1 MGPKLKLHTQILL
14 GMAAGIFVGLLLGEK
29 AVMVAPLGKI
39 FISLLKM
46 LIMPLILASIVT
58 GIVSIGDVKNL
69 GRIGGKTLVYYLG
82 TTFTA
87 TFIGLVMVNLLHPG
101 AGMIQG
107 GGTGT
112 TLTRSTPPSVLS
124 VLMEMVPSNIFK
136 ALAEDKVLPTI
147 FFSILL
153 GSSLAT
159 TKDKSGPLIS
169 LFDALN
175 EVMKKLT
182 EWIMALA
189 PLGVFA
195 LMATTVGKM
204 GLSVFKPLALY
215 MLTVLAGLGVHA
227 FLVLPSLLR
236 FLGLFSPWTF
246 FKAMLSALATAFST
260 ASSAATLPVTMECLE
275 KNAKVPNEVVSFVV
289 PLGATVNMDGTAL
302 YEAVAAIFI
311 AQAYGITLT
320 LPQQLTVSL
329 TATLASIGAAAIP
342 GAGLVTMVIVLKAVN
357 LPLEGIGMI
366 LAVDRILDMCRT
378 TVNVWGDACGSAV
391 IARMEKMLPTEETIK
406 EA

>member
-1 MGPKLKLHTQILL
+1 
-14 GMAAGIFVGLLLGEK
+14 
-29 AVMVAPLGKI
+29 
-39 FISLLKM
+39 
-46 LIMPLILASIVT
+46 
-58 GIVSIGDVKNL
+58 
-69 GRIGGKTLVYYLG
+69 
-82 TTFTA
+82 
-87 TFIGLVMVNLLHPG
+87 
-101 AGMIQG
+101 
-107 GGTGT
+107 
-112 TLTRSTPPSVLS
+112 
-124 VLMEMVPSNIFK
+124 MEMVPSNIFK

-153 GSSLAT
+153 GSTLAT

-175 EVMKKLT
+175 EVMMKLT

>member
-153 GSSLAT
+153 GSALAT

>member
-112 TLTRSTPPSVLS
+112 TLTRSTPPPVLS

-136 ALAEDKVLPTI
+136 ALAEEKVLPTI

-153 GSSLAT
+153 GSALAT

-175 EVMKKLT
+175 EVMMKLT